1 MIGDKIRHLSPS
13 KKIAFSFL
21 MIIFIGSLLLSLPVS
36 QSAVSEAG
44 YFQHLFTSVSMVC
57 VTGLLTTPLITTYS
71 LFGKVV
77 CIFLMQIGGL
87 GLMTILAAF
96 IVGVG
101 KKISFK
107 DKIAVSEALN
117 RDKLGDFKNYLTSI
131 IKYTAVIEG
140 TAFIFLAVRLIPE
153 YGTKNGFFHALFLA
167 VSGFCNAGF
176 DTLRG
181 NSLQHY
187 VHDPVVNIVMM
198 VLIVLGGIGFSV
210 WFDITQNVQSI
221 FKKTGSRNLKR
232 NYQRLQVHTRLA
244 INISVFLLLFG
255 IMLFLIVEWNNP
267 SSIGDFSIGE
277 KILAA
282 VFQSTTFRTAGFTT
296 VNFLDFKSFTNFF
309 FVVISFIG
317 GSPGGTA
324 GGLKTTTVALV
335 VLLMYNEIK
344 GQKHINYAYHTIPTE
359 IVRRALVVLVTFF
372 VCFMVGTGLLLLFEQ
387 DQRPFHL
394 IFETA
399 SALTTIGLTVDNLT
413 PQLST
418 VSQVVIMILMF
429 IGRIGP
435 ITIFLSL
442 GRRNKK
448 QKNYRYAE
456 TKILIG

>member
-1 MIGDKIRHLSPS
+1 MLGKKIRHLSPS

-36 QSAVSEAG
+36 QAAASDAG

-71 LFGKVV
+71 LFGKVI
-77 CIFLMQIGGL
+77 CIILMQIGGL

-101 KKISFK
+101 KKINFK
-107 DKIAVSEALN
+107 DTIAVNEALN
-117 RDKLGDFKNYLTSI
+117 RDKVGDFKNYLTSI
-131 IKYTAVIEG
+131 IKYTAIIEG
-140 TAFIFLAVRLIPE
+140 TAFVFLAAKFIPE
-153 YGTKNGFFHALFLA
+153 YGAKDGMFHALFLA

-176 DTLRG
+176 DMLRG
-181 NSLQHY
+181 NSLQNY

-198 VLIVLGGIGFSV
+198 ALIILGGIGFSV
-210 WFDITQNVQSI
+210 WFDVTQNVQSI
-221 FKKTGSRNLKR
+221 FKKASNHSLKR
-232 NYQRLQVHTRLA
+232 NYRRLQVHTRLA

-255 IMLFLIVEWNNP
+255 TVVFLISEWNNP
-267 SSIGDFSIGE
+267 NSIGNFSVGE

-282 VFQSTTFRTAGFTT
+282 AFQSTTFRTAGFTT
-296 VNFLDFKSFTNFF
+296 VNFLDFENFTNFF

-335 VLLMYNEIK
+335 ILLMYNEIK
-344 GQKHINYAYHTIPTE
+344 GQKYVNYAYHTIPTE
-359 IVRRALVVLVTFF
+359 IVRRALVVLITFF
-372 VCFMVGTGLLLLFEQ
+372 VCFMVGSSLLLVFEQ
-387 DQRPFHL
+387 NQSPFHL
-394 IFETA
+394 MFEAA
-399 SALTTIGLTVDNLT
+399 SALTTIGLTVNLT
-413 PQLST
+413 PDLSAA
-418 VSQVVIMILMF
+418 SQVVIMILMF

-442 GRRNKK
+442 GRRS
-448 QKNYRYAE
+448 KNQRNHRYAE